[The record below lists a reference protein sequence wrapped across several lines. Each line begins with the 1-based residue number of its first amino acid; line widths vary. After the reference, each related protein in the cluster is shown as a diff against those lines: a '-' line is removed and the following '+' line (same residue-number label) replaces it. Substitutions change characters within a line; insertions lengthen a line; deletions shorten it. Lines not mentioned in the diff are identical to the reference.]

1 MGLRTSEPPHLAG
14 RSQSLGGALASR
26 LENGQRLFPGD
37 RTSSPGPL
45 WSPRTRSL
53 LVSSASLVDTGL
65 QVFSTG

>member
-1 MGLRTSEPPHLAG
+1 MGLRTLEPPHLAG
-14 RSQSLGGALASR
+14 RSSLGGALASR